1 MMKISDKVTWQQS
14 ALSANIIFCLS
25 GAKLLSPGE
34 TIMPHC
40 SNKDTDI
47 SASQISWWYVDTSYE
62 ELKNRSHNVKTS
74 DVTFICPYCPR
85 RKQDYLYREL
95 LEHAYMVGR
104 SSSEKRSARERANHL
119 ALVKYLENDLIII
132 MDGPSEPVDKGNPP
146 VNEVAI
152 SVYNFFFNSQV
163 TEYEEFCQFTKS
175 VLTLIFCLRY

>member
-119 ALVKYLENDLIII
+119 ALVKYLENDLII
-132 MDGPSEPVDKGNPP
+132 MDGPPEPVDKGDPA

-152 SVYNFFFNSQV
+152 SVHDFFYSQV
-163 TEYEEFCQFTKS
+163 TEYEETCQFIK
-175 VLTLIFCLRY
+175 IF